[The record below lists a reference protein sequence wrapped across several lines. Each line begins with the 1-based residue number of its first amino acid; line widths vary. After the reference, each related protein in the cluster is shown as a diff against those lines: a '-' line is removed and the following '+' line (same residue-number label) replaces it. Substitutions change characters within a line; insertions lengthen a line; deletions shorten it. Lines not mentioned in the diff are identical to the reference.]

1 MDQQKPRARRKTYIA
16 PELTS
21 YGSLQ
26 QQKGERSMFLEGVGN
41 VTKCRLQRCSG
52 PPAQF
57 KFNC

>member
-1 MDQQKPRARRKTYIA
+1 MNQEKPRARRSYIV

-26 QQKGERSMFLEGVGN
+26 RQKGERSMFLEGTGN
-41 VTKCRLQRCSG
+41 VVKCRLHRCKG

>member
-1 MDQQKPRARRKTYIA
+1 MDQRKPQAKRRKYIA

-26 QQKGERSMFLEGVGN
+26 QGQGERSMFLEGTGN
-41 VTKCRLQRCSG
+41 VVKCRLSRCSG
-52 PPAQF
+52 PPSQF

>member
-1 MDQQKPRARRKTYIA
+1 MPPRKLQDRKPYIS

-26 QQKGERSMFLEGVGN
+26 QQKGERSMFLEGTGN
-41 VTKCRLQRCSG
+41 VVKCRLHRCKG

-57 KFNC
+57 KYNC

>member
-1 MDQQKPRARRKTYIA
+1 MEQRKRQVRRPYVT

-26 QQKGERSMFLEGVGN
+26 RSKGERSMFLEGTGN
-41 VTKCRLQRCSG
+41 VVKCRLGRCQG
-52 PPAQF
+52 PPSMF

>member
-1 MDQQKPRARRKTYIA
+1 MQRSKSSSKRLYTP

-26 QQKGERSMFLEGVGN
+26 QQKGERSMFLEGTGN
-41 VTKCRLQRCSG
+41 VVKCRLQRCQG
-52 PPAQF
+52 PPAQY

>member
-1 MDQQKPRARRKTYIA
+1 MPPRKSPAKKTYTP

-26 QQKGERSMFLEGVGN
+26 QQKGERSMFLEGTGN
-41 VTKCRLQRCSG
+41 VVKCRLHRCKG

-57 KFNC
+57 KYNC

>member
-1 MDQQKPRARRKTYIA
+1 MQQRKPPVKRPYIP

-26 QQKGERSMFLEGVGN
+26 QQKGERSMFLEGTGN
-41 VTKCRLQRCSG
+41 VVKCRLHRCKG

-57 KFNC
+57 KFDC